1 MKHIFLVLYIIGV
14 INNFVY
20 SQDFSYKEKKE
31 LKGYPE
37 YILDAK
43 FSPFR
48 NYFALTIGNNTI
60 EIYNKDWK
68 KVFEHQGNPKS
79 VGGYISFSPDEKYI
93 AYAKYKSDND
103 IAIIRLEDRKV
114 IQILNG
120 HAQNINKLEFSHN
133 GKFLAS
139 SSHDYTVC
147 LWKWDNDQMIL
158 HQRFT
163 YSDGI
168 NGVSFS
174 YTDEFLAT
182 GGYNKIVNF
191 YRFAD
196 GKYHLVDSTSNLKYS
211 INDVCFHPW
220 RNELIVS
227 SSYNIKRF
235 AHEKSKFNLK
245 DSLNTG
251 SNNKINF
258 NSTGDY
264 LVVGY
269 YTNVKIIKVETNRM
283 FEFDHIY
290 RHSDHVFGGSFSDD
304 GVFLTTFSTD
314 KSCIIWE
321 LSGIEPSRKSYIIDY
336 MEGELT
342 MAHKIVLTS
351 DVIENILNKLDKKL
365 IAPRDEFETSI
376 QYSDRRERLKSEVLA
391 QLQTFTEKHYQV
403 KLKSGIKV
411 IIPIER
417 IIGYNADLGIYKI
430 RFMETDAGVSLP
442 VNDAKLFKD
451 NWQSAYIEAD
461 KNKSNDGI
469 YYEYSNFQLIHPSNK
484 KSFSVVPVEN
494 PFHIS
499 KKSRAVTQEKGR
511 SDAAV
516 NKIDKKHE
524 DSTSTVIVSKALIF
538 ATNIYDSFSE
548 LVNPVI
554 DASTIAE
561 ELKDNYL
568 VDAEIIINPTLSQT
582 IEKIREY
589 AKLQYSTTDN
599 LLIIFAGHGIYDD
612 VFKEGYVISRD
623 SKSDDVAKTSY
634 LSHSNLRTMINNIP
648 CNHIL
653 LVMDVCF
660 GGTFDPI
667 IASKSRAADLYA
679 EVTNEEFI
687 QRKQKY
693 KTRLYLTSG
702 GKEYVPDGRPG
713 HHSPFA
719 RKFLEALRNY
729 GGPDGLL
736 TINEIIQFIEK
747 VEPQPRFGEFG
758 DNEPGSDFL
767 LIAK

>member
-1 MKHIFLVLYIIGV
+1 MKNLILIVSFLFLFLNKID
-14 INNFVY
+14 
-20 SQDFSYKEKKE
+20 SQDFAYKEKKE

-37 YILDAK
+37 YILDVK

-48 NYFALTIGNNTI
+48 NYFALTIGNNTL

-68 KVFEHQGNPKS
+68 KVFDHQGNPKS
-79 VGGYISFSPDEKYI
+79 VGGYIAFSPDEKYL

-103 IAIIRLEDRKV
+103 IAIIRLEDKKV

-120 HAQNINKLEFSHN
+120 HAQNINKVEFSHN
-133 GKFLAS
+133 GKYLAS
-139 SSHDYTVC
+139 SSHDKSVC
-147 LWKWDNDQMIL
+147 IWKWNNDQMEL
-158 HQRFT
+158 NQKFVF
-163 YSDGI
+163 SDGAM
-168 NGVSFS
+168 GVSFS
-174 YTDEFLAT
+174 YNDEYIIA
-182 GGYNKIVNF
+182 GGYDKKIVVFQLINSI
-191 YRFAD
+191 YQPID
-196 GKYHLVDSTSNLKYS
+196 TVLNLKYW
-211 INDVCFHPW
+211 IYDVSFHPW
-220 RNELIVS
+220 KNEFVAS
-227 SSYNIKRF
+227 SQYDIKRYKLN
-235 AHEKSKFNLK
+235 KSKFNLT
-245 DSLNTG
+245 DSLIIRV
-251 SNNKINF
+251 NNKLSY

-264 LVVGY
+264 LVFGTNNDVSIVKM
-269 YTNVKIIKVETNRM
+269 TNVEMIEY
-283 FEFDHIY
+283 EHIY
-290 RHSDHVFGGSFSDD
+290 RHSEHVFGGSFSDD
-304 GVFLTTFSTD
+304 GIFLTTFSSD

-321 LSGIEPSRKSYIIDY
+321 LSGIEPSRKSIIIDY

-342 MAHKIVLTS
+342 TAQKIILTS
-351 DVIENILNKLDKKL
+351 DVIENILNKLDKRL
-365 IAPRDEFETSI
+365 TAPRDEFETST
-376 QYSDRRERLKSEVLA
+376 QYTDRRDKLKSEVLA
-391 QLQTFTEKHYQV
+391 QLQSFTEKYYKV
-403 KLKSGIKV
+403 KLKAGNKIT
-411 IIPIER
+411 IPLER
-417 IIGYNADLGIYKI
+417 IIGYNADINVYKI
-430 RFMETDAGVSLP
+430 RFMETDAGVNIP
-442 VNDAKLFKD
+442 VIDAKQFKD
-451 NWQSAYIEAD
+451 NWKDAYIEAD
-461 KNKSNDGI
+461 KNISKDGI
-469 YYEYSNFQLIHPSNK
+469 SFEYSNFQLVHPLNK
-484 KSFSVVPVEN
+484 KLYTVNPVEN
-494 PFHIS
+494 PFHIT
-499 KKSRAVTQEKGR
+499 KKTRNAQVEKGR
-511 SDAAV
+511 ADEI
-516 NKIDKKHE
+516 KINLEQKT
-524 DSTSTVIVSKALIF
+524 DSEKTVIVTKALLF
-538 ATNIYDSFSE
+538 ATSIYDSFSE

-561 ELKDNYL
+561 ELKDNYF

-589 AKLQYSTTDN
+589 AKLKYSATDN
-599 LLIIFAGHGIYDD
+599 LLILFAGHGIYDD